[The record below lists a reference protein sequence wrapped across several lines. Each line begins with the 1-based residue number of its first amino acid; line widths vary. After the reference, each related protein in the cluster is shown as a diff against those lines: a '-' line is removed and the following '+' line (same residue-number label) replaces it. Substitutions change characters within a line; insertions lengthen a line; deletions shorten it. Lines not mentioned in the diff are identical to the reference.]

1 MPSDTFLKLSKE
13 KQNSLI
19 ESAILEFSENTYN
32 EASINKIINRIKLPR
47 GSFYMYFN
55 DKYDLYTYI
64 LKTYLN
70 KFEEM
75 QIELLK
81 KTNGDFIKMNEL
93 LYDKII
99 LFIKKDKNQK
109 LLNNLFKEIRFSTER
124 NLFKPQNIENQ
135 KEQIINLINKD
146 LYEFNNKEDLFDAYM
161 FTISTT
167 IGAITHYLLE
177 INNKHEK
184 EIYLKRLHIIKYGI
198 KKKEGK

>member
-70 KFEEM
+70 RFEEM

-109 LLNNLFKEIRFSTER
+109 LLNNLFKEIRF
-124 NLFKPQNIENQ
+124 
-135 KEQIINLINKD
+135 
-146 LYEFNNKEDLFDAYM
+146 
-161 FTISTT
+161 
-167 IGAITHYLLE
+167 
-177 INNKHEK
+177 
-184 EIYLKRLHIIKYGI
+184 
-198 KKKEGK
+198 

>member
-70 KFEEM
+70 RFEEM

-93 LYDKII
+93 LYNKII

-167 IGAITHYLLE
+167 IGAITHYFLE

>member
-1 MPSDTFLKLSKE
+1 MPSDTFFKLSKE

-75 QIELLK
+75 QIELLR

-93 LYDKII
+93 LYNKII

-161 FTISTT
+161 FTIFTT
-167 IGAITHYLLE
+167 IGAITHYFLE